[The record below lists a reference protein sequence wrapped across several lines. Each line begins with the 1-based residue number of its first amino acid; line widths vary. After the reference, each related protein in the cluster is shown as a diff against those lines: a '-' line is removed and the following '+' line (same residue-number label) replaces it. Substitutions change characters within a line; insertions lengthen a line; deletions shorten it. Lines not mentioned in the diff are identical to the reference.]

1 MNWDA
6 IGAVGEILGA
16 AGVIGTL
23 AYLAIQIRKS
33 DQTARANSLQA
44 LWDGARD
51 RSFAP
56 QYADREIGGIWARG
70 LTNFDALDSSEKRR
84 FFFFFA
90 EHNFQFQQAM
100 DLFKAGLIPETD
112 YQAWLYYTA
121 TLLQTPGGKAAWPF
135 LQNTGTPVLREVL
148 NHYLAENPDTPSW
161 IELNPFF
168 REESASV

>member
-33 DQTARANSLQA
+33 DQTARADSLQA

-56 QYADREIGGIWARG
+56 QFKDREVSDLWARG
-70 LTNFDALDSSEKRR
+70 LTNFEALDSSEKRR
-84 FFFFFA
+84 FFWLFS
-90 EHNFQFQQAM
+90 EHIFQAQQAF
-100 DLFKAGLIPETD
+100 DLFESNLIPDVD
-112 YQAWLYYTA
+112 YQAWIYYTA
-121 TLLQTPGGKAAWPF
+121 TLIQTPGGKASWGF
-135 LQNTGTPVLREVL
+135 SQNTIGPTIKNVL
-148 NHYLAENPDTPSW
+148 NQYLEENPETPSW
-161 IELNPFF
+161 IDLNPFF